1 MRVKRGTVSRR
12 YHQKV
17 RKEAK
22 GLRGRRKNVFTFARD
37 AVERSMQFQFV
48 GRKQRK
54 RQFRELWIVRINA
67 ACRLAGM
74 SYSKFINGLAKAK
87 IGVDRKI
94 LADIAMH
101 DPKAFSAIAEKAR
114 AALN

>member
-1 MRVKRGTVSRR
+1 MRVKRGIVGRR
-12 YHQKV
+12 NHKKV
-17 RKEAK
+17 LKLAK
-22 GLRGRRKNVFTFARD
+22 GLRGRRKSVFTFAQD